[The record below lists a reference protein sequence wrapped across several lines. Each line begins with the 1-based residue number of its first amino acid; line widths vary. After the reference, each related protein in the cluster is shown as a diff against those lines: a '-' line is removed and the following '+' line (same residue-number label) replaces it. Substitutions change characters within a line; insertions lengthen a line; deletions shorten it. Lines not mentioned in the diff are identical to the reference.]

1 MSDKKASN
9 TEAYKFSYTKE
20 TSIIIRWRSYIFLKQ
35 ALSQLQDLTSVI
47 QF

>member
-20 TSIIIRWRSYIFLKQ
+20 TSIIIRSYIFLKQ